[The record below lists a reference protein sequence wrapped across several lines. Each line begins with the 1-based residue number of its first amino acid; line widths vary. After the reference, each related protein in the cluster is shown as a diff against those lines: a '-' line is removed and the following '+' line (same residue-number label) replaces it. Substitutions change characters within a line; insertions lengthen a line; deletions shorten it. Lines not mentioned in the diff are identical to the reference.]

1 MLEVLK
7 RSVKVFFGVIML
19 FVGISLFAKSVEIVE
34 AYGSDLGLMETVAL
48 LVLVLSGFIAT
59 MVSFVLMDEGMGVE

>member
-34 AYGSDLGLMETVAL
+34 AYGSNLGLMETVAL